1 MQFIWGGRLLF
12 LTFFLRLDV
21 LPLAH
26 PEQHPAPRHGLVLDA
41 SPMNGRR
48 MSLADTAAD
57 PTPLLEAYI
66 PGLRRFAQALLRG
79 DRERAD
85 DLVQDTLE
93 RALSSWRLRRV
104 EGELRG
110 WLYTILYNCFL
121 SDRERRKRRSAYD
134 ALTEIVEDE
143 LPGVEG
149 GQHSALEY
157 RDFLRAFATLPA
169 EQRSVLLLIAVE
181 DLSYKEAAR
190 VLGVPIGTIM
200 SRLSRGR
207 ERLRRLTGND
217 QHEDVP
223 RRGADA
229 FSKVT

>member
-1 MQFIWGGRLLF
+1 
-12 LTFFLRLDV
+12 
-21 LPLAH
+21 
-26 PEQHPAPRHGLVLDA
+26 VLDA
-41 SPMNGRR
+41 PPMNGRR
-48 MSLADTAAD
+48 TSLADTTAN

-66 PGLRRFAQALLRG
+66 PGLHRFAQALLRG

-110 WLYTILYNCFL
+110 WLYTILYNRFL
-121 SDRERRKRRSAYD
+121 SDREGRKRRSAYD
-134 ALTEIVEDE
+134 ALTGIIEDE

-149 GQHSALEY
+149 GQRSALEY

-169 EQRSVLLLIAVE
+169 EQRSVLLLIAVA
-181 DLSYKEAAR
+181 DLSYEEAAR
-190 VLGVPIGTIM
+190 VLGVPIGMVM

-207 ERLRRLTGND
+207 ERLRRLTGNEARENLRHRD
-217 QHEDVP
+217 
-223 RRGADA
+223 ADA
-229 FSKVT
+229 FSKVI